1 MNMAV
6 EFEEEGK
13 SLGEYLAILKRR
25 KKQILVP
32 AIVTFVIVAL
42 VGLLWPPTYRSSA
55 TILIEEQEIPK
66 DLVRSTITSYANQ
79 QIQVITQRSM
89 TLKNIMALVEKY
101 QLYDEA
107 ELRRMTKTEIV
118 EDFNKAVNLD
128 VISAEVVDPRSG
140 RPTEATIAFN
150 LSYDHNN
157 PSKAQKVTNDL
168 VTIYLNE
175 NLKSRTEKSEGA
187 SAFLRSE
194 SEALSATLRELESE
208 LAVFKAKNE
217 GSLPELYQYN
227 LSIIERTEQELLE
240 HNLRYKE
247 LEKRKLELEGELSQI
262 SKYAATV
269 LETGERVLSDYDRLK
284 ALESDYRR
292 KSAVYSDQHPDV
304 ARLKREI
311 DSLKTML
318 GQGLSREDSARMLKD
333 EQNKLAAISEKYTSD
348 HPKVAAQQR
357 VVEEMAAQLQN
368 APSQQEQSASEA
380 APDNPSYLILDTQLK
395 SVKTEMAFIKDKQQ
409 ELKEKINEYEAQVMK
424 APTVE
429 QEYRG
434 LLRDYDN
441 AQMKYREI
449 KAKLME
455 AELAKNLEQGRKGE
469 RFTLIQPPM
478 LPEKPVSPNRL
489 AILFVGAVLAAAIG
503 LGYIIVLEAI
513 DPGIRG
519 EKRLAEVLGTQP
531 LMSMPYIQIDA
542 EQKRID
548 RTKQY
553 MIAGV
558 IAAAVLGLIIIH
570 SFIKP
575 LDVIWFVLLRKFGLG

>member
-1 MNMAV
+1 
-6 EFEEEGK
+6 
-13 SLGEYLAILKRR
+13 
-25 KKQILVP
+25 
-32 AIVTFVIVAL
+32 
-42 VGLLWPPTYRSSA
+42 
-55 TILIEEQEIPK
+55 
-66 DLVRSTITSYANQ
+66 
-79 QIQVITQRSM
+79 M

-101 QLYDEA
+101 ELYDEA
-107 ELRRMTKTEIV
+107 EMRRMTKTEIV

-168 VTIYLNE
+168 VTLYLNE

-187 SAFLRSE
+187 SAFLRTE

-208 LAVFKAKNE
+208 LAVFKAENE

-311 DSLKTML
+311 DSLKQTL
-318 GQGLSREDSARMLKD
+318 GQGLSRDDRARMLKD
-333 EQNKLAAISEKYTSD
+333 EQDKLAAISEKYTSD
-348 HPKVAAQQR
+348 HPKVTAQQR
-357 VVEEMAAQLQN
+357 VVAEMAAQLQN
-368 APSQQEQSASEA
+368 APTQQQTGSEA

-395 SVKTEMAFIKDKQQ
+395 SVKTEMVFIKDKQQ

-478 LPEKPVSPNRL
+478 LPEKPVSPNRM